1 MSIADTLISAGPAIT
16 AICTVSVILVKVM
29 TVLIKNVMAKFESEM
44 TSKVQSLSISTELS
58 NKFVKDEIDELRLVF
73 EQKFDH
79 LESGN
84 EKFRTEINDRL
95 TRYETVQ
102 LEQKDEI
109 HHVEKE
115 LLSYKL
121 EVAKEINRLA
131 EQTSNK

>member
-58 NKFVKDEIDELRLVF
+58 NKFVKDEIDE
-73 EQKFDH
+73 QKFDH